1 VLGEPALAEIGWTGT
16 MAGAESVRV
25 SEVVL
30 RPCTVV
36 DAEAVERLRVS
47 GWKAAY
53 RGLVPD
59 SFLDGMPADV
69 ERRRQLMASRGGQV
83 TETVAVSGADV
94 VGWIVAGPC
103 RDTDRTY
110 RWQGE
115 IYGCYVLP
123 GWWGHGI
130 GRRLLDHTA
139 SALQEGGR
147 VDLSLWVLE
156 GNVRARRFYESC
168 QFLPDGKRQ
177 LLDLGGPVPEV
188 RYLRHLTS

>member
-1 VLGEPALAEIGWTGT
+1 
-16 MAGAESVRV
+16 M

-30 RPCTVV
+30 RPGTVA

-59 SFLDGMPADV
+59 SFLDGMPADAG
-69 ERRRQLMASRGGQV
+69 RRRQLMASRGGQV
-83 TETVAVSGADV
+83 TETVAVSGADI
-94 VGWIVAGPC
+94 VGWTVAGPC
-103 RDTDRTY
+103 RDGDRTSP
-110 RWQGE
+110 WQGE

-139 SALQEGGR
+139 SALHEGGR
-147 VDLSLWVLE
+147 GDLSLWVLE

-168 QFLPDGKRQ
+168 QFLPDGQRQ
-177 LLDLGGPVPEV
+177 LLDLEGPVPEV
-188 RYLRHLTS
+188 RYLRHLTA